1 MGEQDFMGLPDGL
14 PKPEDDGAC
23 DHLVGMAFPSIAL
36 PATTGG
42 NVDLSRV
49 PGRAVV
55 FVYPRTGRPGEAPLV
70 EDWDNIPGARGCT
83 PQTCGFRDL
92 HAEFA
97 ALHCRIYGLST
108 QTTEYQK
115 EMTRRLGVLFSVLSD
130 SELRLAYALG
140 LPMFEVANQV
150 LLKRL
155 VMVLDHGK
163 IVKVFYPVFPPD
175 KSAENVLHWMRRDR
189 QGKADGVRN

>member
-1 MGEQDFMGLPDGL
+1 MGERDFMGLPDNL
-14 PKPEDDGAC
+14 PAPMDDGAC
-23 DHLVGMAFPSIAL
+23 DHLEGMAFPSIAL

-97 ALHCRIYGLST
+97 ALHCRVYGLST

-115 EMTRRLGVLFSVLSD
+115 EMTRRLGVLFPVLSD
-130 SELRLAYALG
+130 SELKLAYALG
-140 LPMFEVANQV
+140 LPTFEVASQV

-175 KSAENVLHWMRRDR
+175 KSAENVLHWMRHDR
-189 QGKADGVRN
+189 QGKTDRVRN